1 MEKGDLKFRLDFN
14 SYFDL
19 LELAI
24 LNPEKYASNLKTL
37 SLNQSLLFFWINASF
52 WLILSSVIRTF
63 LIGKNYLFFGIASE
77 IFILLVPIFLALF
90 IFSFIL
96 FIIARILGSRAKFKN
111 NLKAVLFSTIL
122 LPFLAVPVFKVL
134 AVIISLFLLIYCLK
148 KAHRFDKIKAITL
161 VIIPVGISLFALFLA
176 GVINTNLIIR

>member
-1 MEKGDLKFRLDFN
+1 MKRGDEKFRLDFS
-14 SYFDL
+14 SYLVL
-19 LELAI
+19 LELAV
-24 LNPEKYASNLKTL
+24 LNPEQYASSLKTV
-37 SLNQSLLFFWINASF
+37 SLNQSLVFFWINASF

-63 LIGKNYLFFGIASE
+63 LIGKSYLFFGIASE
-77 IFILLVPIFLALF
+77 IFILLMPFFIALF
-90 IFSFIL
+90 IFSCIL
-96 FIIARILGSRAKFKN
+96 FFIARILGSRTRFKN

-148 KAHRFDKIKAITL
+148 KVHRFDKIRAVIL
-161 VIIPVGISLFALFLA
+161 VIVPVGIPFFALFLA